1 MKRNL
6 VTILTVAAL
15 AAGMAVAQTAATP
28 ANPGIGVRAA
38 VRQRILKKLNLTD
51 AQKAQAKEIT
61 QQAKTAAQ
69 PLRQQLQQNRQ
80 SLAAAVQSNDTAQIQ
95 SLAAAQGA
103 LRGQVLAI
111 RSGAQAKFFAILT
124 PDQKTQWSKLVA
136 NWKARMT
143 QRAEGPKGQPD
154 PANR

>member
-124 PDQKTQWSKLVA
+124 PDQQATAAQMQQKVQQLLQGL
-136 NWKARMT
+136 KAL
-143 QRAEGPKGQPD
+143 
-154 PANR
+154 

>member
-1 MKRNL
+1 
-6 VTILTVAAL
+6 
-15 AAGMAVAQTAATP
+15 MAVAQTAATP

-124 PDQKTQWSKLVA
+124 PDQKTLFGQMQDKIKQLRQQL
-136 NWKARMT
+136 KAL
-143 QRAEGPKGQPD
+143 
-154 PANR
+154 